1 MKENKPLIT
10 DELKIGGFF
19 SLKSIKIESL
29 TVYLTDHH
37 VNKEITIDMAIDI
50 ITFLVKNFEIKIRK
64 DGNGEKSAELDMQ
77 LTNSIDTARKSI
89 DERLTIGDP
98 YIKKDGEI
106 GFKPVSC
113 RDSTVTFG
121 ILYDKL
127 QLTRN
132 MPTKIVANQDLN
144 KLIHTFEALVRPHE
158 IVDGEV
164 VEG

>member
-64 DGNGEKSAELDMQ
+64 DGNGEK
-77 LTNSIDTARKSI
+77 
-89 DERLTIGDP
+89 
-98 YIKKDGEI
+98 
-106 GFKPVSC
+106 
-113 RDSTVTFG
+113 
-121 ILYDKL
+121 
-127 QLTRN
+127 
-132 MPTKIVANQDLN
+132 
-144 KLIHTFEALVRPHE
+144 
-158 IVDGEV
+158 
-164 VEG
+164 